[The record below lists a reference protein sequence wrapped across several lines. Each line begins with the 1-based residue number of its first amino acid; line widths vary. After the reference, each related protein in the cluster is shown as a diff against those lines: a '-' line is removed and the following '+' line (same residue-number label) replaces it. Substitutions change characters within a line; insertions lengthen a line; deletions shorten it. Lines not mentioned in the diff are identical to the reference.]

1 MLQQKPI
8 DRLTTNFVRP
18 LTSVDVVIF
27 AIFEE
32 ELKVLL
38 VKRNNDKCEP
48 FPGYWA
54 LPGGFINVEQ
64 DISLEACAIRKLEEK
79 TGVKNAYLEQL
90 GSWGSRTR
98 DPRAWSATHAYFS
111 LISTDRVEHIRF
123 GANTID
129 VAWTRVVVDEVEEIL
144 AFDHNEIVTAA
155 IARLRNKVEYT
166 SLPAFL
172 VAQEFTLSELQKAYE
187 IVLNRKLEK
196 SAFRTRVLAT
206 KLVVEVPR
214 YREGSNRPAQ
224 LYKLRSRDQP
234 VIFQRTFKPKSG
246 D

>member
-38 VKRNNDKCEP
+38 VKRNNEKCEP

-79 TGVKNAYLEQL
+79 TGVKENNGVSSNIPTFL
-90 GSWGSRTR
+90 
-98 DPRAWSATHAYFS
+98 FS
-111 LISTDRVEHIRF
+111 LLLEIKKTPLSGTPD
-123 GANTID
+123 A
-129 VAWTRVVVDEVEEIL
+129 VV
-144 AFDHNEIVTAA
+144 F
-155 IARLRNKVEYT
+155 
-166 SLPAFL
+166 F
-172 VAQEFTLSELQKAYE
+172 F
-187 IVLNRKLEK
+187 
-196 SAFRTRVLAT
+196 
-206 KLVVEVPR
+206 
-214 YREGSNRPAQ
+214 
-224 LYKLRSRDQP
+224 SR
-234 VIFQRTFKPKSG
+234 
-246 D
+246 